1 MSELEP
7 IQQSPVVQ
15 PEQSLQEK
23 ILSFA
28 PRWLS
33 LIAGTTLLGSA
44 VVEVVTTQ
52 TATVSTE
59 IIVGMA
65 IGLFIYASTGKHHGK
80 S

>member
-1 MSELEP
+1 MDELEKR
-7 IQQSPVVQ
+7 
-15 PEQSLQEK
+15 EQTALEPSTSRQET

-33 LIAGTTLLGSA
+33 LLAGTALLGSA
-44 VVEVVTTQ
+44 VVEVLTTH
-52 TATVSTE
+52 TATPSSE
-59 IIVGMA
+59 IIIGMA